1 MAPRST
7 LANSQHVLICMF
19 FFSAWVAVGALNYVT
34 LDMLL
39 PRTQPL
45 EFQEVAATTGDFFST
60 SFVVFATAVK
70 LGNFWINVFS

>member
-1 MAPRST
+1 MAPPST
-7 LANSQHVLICMF
+7 LPNSQHVFVCMF
-19 FFSAWVAVGALNYVT
+19 FFSVWVGLGASNYVT

-60 SFVVFATAVK
+60 SFVVFPTVVK
-70 LGNFWINVFS
+70 LGNF